1 MEAIELLR
9 HDDPGYKTL
18 VTFNGWR
25 VAFMNDGP
33 KTTIEGLTYLQKHDE
48 TDEVFILLKG
58 RCVLILA
65 GYGDAPQEI
74 TAVDMEPGVMYNVKK
89 GAWHTHVF
97 YEDTS
102 VAIVENADTA
112 PNNSPM
118 SDLTETQRTTIATLC
133 AK

>member
-1 MEAIELLR
+1 MEAIEQFR

-18 VTFNGWR
+18 VTFDGWR

-65 GYGDAPQEI
+65 GYGDTPQEI

-97 YEDTS
+97 YENTS

-112 PNNSPM
+112 LSNSPI
-118 SDLTETQRTTIATLC
+118 SDLTEAQRTTIATLC
-133 AK
+133 TK